1 PAPAT
6 RFPYTT
12 LFRSRGAVVQRDRVG
27 VRVRVAA
34 GRAVAEDRVEQE
46 RQRVRVDRALDREL
60 DLARAL
66 VAAIQLG
73 HRPAQ
78 RRVVEPLDLVFE
90 VDLLKRDR
98 GDHLDGRAGGLLRR
112 DAQELL
118 ERSEDGGASHGLALL
133 GGDFRAVQLGG
144 FGTAALY
151 GAPRAGGRRIEV
163 THLAGFDPAEV
174 EVLDRVGPDE
184 LELGHVSPP

>member
-60 DLARAL
+60 DLARSL

-78 RRVVEPLDLVFE
+78 RRVVEP
-90 VDLLKRDR
+90 
-98 GDHLDGRAGGLLRR
+98 
-112 DAQELL
+112 
-118 ERSEDGGASHGLALL
+118 RSEEHTS
-133 GGDFRAVQLGG
+133 
-144 FGTAALY
+144 
-151 GAPRAGGRRIEV
+151 
-163 THLAGFDPAEV
+163 
-174 EVLDRVGPDE
+174 E
-184 LELGHVSPP
+184 LQSRGNL